1 MLGGGTLNPAAF
13 VLSAA
18 RRREANMSIRRQ
30 RKVSSLLRDEISQ
43 IIQQEMKDPRLG
55 FVSVTRVDVSADIS
69 SARVFVSVFGSEQEQ
84 GDALEALVG
93 GTGYIRRMLA
103 PRLSMRTIPHL
114 HFQLD
119 QSMQHAE
126 NISRLLNELNNE
138 VEQTASD
145 GPDTKGSPD

>member
-1 MLGGGTLNPAAF
+1 
-13 VLSAA
+13 
-18 RRREANMSIRRQ
+18 MSIRRQ

-55 FVSVTRVDVSADIS
+55 FVSITRVDVSPDIS
-69 SARVFVSVFGSEQEQ
+69 SARVFVSIFGTEQEQ

-93 GTGYIRRMLA
+93 ATGFIRHILA
-103 PRLSMRTIPHL
+103 PRLSMRTIPQI

-126 NISRLLNELNNE
+126 NISRLLNELNDDA
-138 VEQTASD
+138 EQTAPD
-145 GPDTKGSPD
+145 GPETKGSPD

>member
-1 MLGGGTLNPAAF
+1 
-13 VLSAA
+13 
-18 RRREANMSIRRQ
+18 MSIRRQ

-55 FVSVTRVDVSADIS
+55 FVSITRVDVSPDIS
-69 SARVFVSVFGSEQEQ
+69 SARVFVSIFGTEQEQ

-93 GTGYIRRMLA
+93 ARGFIRHILA
-103 PRLSMRTIPHL
+103 PRLSMRTIPHI

-126 NISRLLNELNNE
+126 NISRLLNELNDDT
-138 VEQTASD
+138 EQTAPD
-145 GPDTKGSPD
+145 GPETKGSPD